1 MLKDFMA
8 LCLLNIMWN
17 STPFLG
23 TNLFAQALP
32 VYEKHNVQGLRA
44 QQWVLFFFKR
54 VVEDIN

>member
-1 MLKDFMA
+1 MA